1 MSHAHK
7 LIRDA
12 AKTALTGLTTTGAR
26 VFANRLYALADTE
39 LPGLRIS
46 LDNESV
52 ETETV
57 NPYPVQQRTLDLTV
71 ECCAKANSALDDAVD
86 QMQLEVETALA
97 AGISVSGKTL
107 DCLLVGS
114 QFDDAIGLTPVAVK
128 KAVFQVTFFTHSNAP
143 QTLI

>member
-12 AKTALTGLTTTGAR
+12 AKTALTGLASTTTR
-26 VFANRLYALADTE
+26 VFANRLYALADTD

-46 LDNESV
+46 LDNE
-52 ETETV
+52 TV
-57 NPYPVQQRTLDLTV
+57 DTPDITANPIQERQLELVV

-86 QMQLEVETALA
+86 QMQLEVEKALA
-97 AGISVSGKTL
+97 AGLTISSKHL
-107 DCLLVGS
+107 DCVLAAS

-128 KAVFQVTFFTHSNAP
+128 RVSFLVKFYTRANAP
-143 QTLI
+143 DTLI

>member
-12 AKTALTGLTTTGAR
+12 AKTALTGLATTASR
-26 VFANRLYALADTE
+26 VFANRLYAMADTD

-46 LDNESV
+46 LDR
-52 ETETV
+52 ETV
-57 NPYPVQQRTLDLTV
+57 DVENVNVNPVQERQLELTV

-86 QMQLEVETALA
+86 QIQLEVEKALA
-97 AGISVSGKTL
+97 AGLTVSSVHL
-107 DCLLVGS
+107 DCVLAAS

-128 KAVFQVTFFTHSNAP
+128 KVTYLVKFYTRANAP
-143 QTLI
+143 DTL